1 MTRAKP
7 FPESDVKCRPM
18 EIALLIVPVFVLV
31 LYSSVDSGSQGKDY
45 WFSKTRKFIKT
56 QDVISEDSKGRIEIY
71 TLFDT
76 K

>member
-1 MTRAKP
+1 
-7 FPESDVKCRPM
+7 M

-31 LYSSVDSGSQGKDY
+31 LYPSVDSGSQGKDNWY
-45 WFSKTRKFIKT
+45 SKTRKFIKT